1 MALRL
6 LFSIFLSISAITL
19 LAQDSTYAEKLGYP
33 KGARVVVLHIDDVGM
48 SYDQNAG
55 TIDVL
60 EKGAAQS
67 CSIMMTCP
75 WVPGFMH
82 YLQQHPDVDAGL
94 HLTLTSEWKD
104 YRWGPLSGKSQ
115 VPGLVDK
122 EGAMWASVS
131 DVVKNATAD
140 EVEKE
145 VRAQIERAMAFGFK
159 PTHFDS
165 HMGTLFET
173 KFLER
178 YVRVGIEYKTP
189 IMLPGGHNTLANR
202 QYKLDDF
209 GMGLMRGIGKKLW
222 DAGLPVLDDL
232 HNTSY
237 DLHVPEGVKPTSENL
252 KKYKTEFYINAI
264 KELKPGV
271 TYMIMHC
278 IKPTEVFQYISD
290 SGPVRE
296 GDYLAMMNPEFKKA
310 LAKEGIIVTTM
321 KELMARR
328 MKRG

>member
-1 MALRL
+1 
-6 LFSIFLSISAITL
+6 
-19 LAQDSTYAEKLGYP
+19 
-33 KGARVVVLHIDDVGM
+33 
-48 SYDQNAG
+48 
-55 TIDVL
+55 
-60 EKGAAQS
+60 
-67 CSIMMTCP
+67 
-75 WVPGFMH
+75 MH

-122 EGAMWASVS
+122 EGAMWASVA
-131 DVVKNATAD
+131 DVVKNASAD

-145 VRAQIERAMAFGFK
+145 VRAQIERALAFGFR

-178 YVRVGIEYKTP
+178 YVKVGIEYKTP
-189 IMLPGGHNTLANR
+189 IMLPGGHNTLASR

-237 DLHVPEGVKPTSENL
+237 NPHLPEGVKPTSENL
-252 KKYKTEFYINAI
+252 KKYKTAFYINAI

-296 GDYLAMMNPEFKKA
+296 GDYLAMMNPEFKEA

-328 MKRG
+328 VKRG

>member
-145 VRAQIERAMAFGFK
+145 VRA
-159 PTHFDS
+159 
-165 HMGTLFET
+165 
-173 KFLER
+173 
-178 YVRVGIEYKTP
+178 
-189 IMLPGGHNTLANR
+189 
-202 QYKLDDF
+202 
-209 GMGLMRGIGKKLW
+209 
-222 DAGLPVLDDL
+222 
-232 HNTSY
+232 
-237 DLHVPEGVKPTSENL
+237 
-252 KKYKTEFYINAI
+252 
-264 KELKPGV
+264 
-271 TYMIMHC
+271 
-278 IKPTEVFQYISD
+278 
-290 SGPVRE
+290 
-296 GDYLAMMNPEFKKA
+296 
-310 LAKEGIIVTTM
+310 
-321 KELMARR
+321 
-328 MKRG
+328 

>member
-1 MALRL
+1 MKLRL
-6 LFSIFLSISAITL
+6 LFSIFLLFTATIL
-19 LAQDSTYAEKLGYP
+19 MAQDSTYAERLGFP
-33 KGARVVVLHIDDVGM
+33 KGAKVVVLHIDDVGM

-55 TIDVL
+55 TIEVL
-60 EKGAAQS
+60 EKGAAKS

-82 YLQQHPDVDAGL
+82 YLEKHPDVDAGL

-104 YRWGPLSGKSQ
+104 YRWGPLAGKSQ
-115 VPGLVDK
+115 VPGLVDP
-122 EGAMWASVS
+122 EGAMWSSVA
-131 DVVKNATAD
+131 DVVKHATAD

-145 VRAQIERAMAFGFK
+145 VRAQIERALAFGFR
-159 PTHFDS
+159 PTHLDS
-165 HMGTLFET
+165 HMGTMFEGP
-173 KFLER
+173 FIER
-178 YVRVGIEYKTP
+178 YVKMGIEYKMP
-189 IMLPGGHNTLANR
+189 IMLPAGHNSLANR
-202 QYKLDDF
+202 QYKLDATR
-209 GMGLMRGIGKKLW
+209 MNMMRGIGKMLW

-237 DLHVPEGVKPTSENL
+237 DPHLPAGVPSTSDNL
-252 KKYKTEFYINAI
+252 RKYKTAFYINAI

-278 IKPTEVFQYISD
+278 IKPTEVFKYISD

-310 LAKEGIIVTTM
+310 LEKEGVIVTTM
-321 KELMARR
+321 KELAARR
-328 MKRG
+328 SKR